1 MHFFL
6 DKTKKRSFIRSRHF
20 FNIVFIIFIFVLI
33 IGSMLF
39 VTPRGKIDSSD
50 IIFGLFFILCFLIAL
65 SLFLPKHKAFGD
77 FTVDEE
83 GIRVDDRIYHWEKLK
98 HYHWLGELQ
107 NEKTGVFGIRGIGYD
122 PTNPYKYADTRVA
135 RIKVRESWRHHY
147 YLNLEIDKE
156 KTNDLANILEQRGI
170 KYLSKWR
177 QFAGI

>member
-6 DKTKKRSFIRSRHF
+6 DKTRKRSFIRSRHF

-39 VTPRGKIDSSD
+39 VTPKEKINSSD
-50 IIFGLFFILCFLIAL
+50 IIFGLFFILCFLMAL
-65 SLFLPKHKAFGD
+65 SIFLPKHKASGD
-77 FTVDEE
+77 FIIDEE
-83 GIRVDDRIYHWEKLK
+83 GIKANNKIYSWKKLK

-107 NEKTGVFGIRGIGYD
+107 NEKVGVFGIRGMGYD
-122 PTNPYKYADTRVA
+122 PVNPYKHADTQVA
-135 RIKVRESWRHHY
+135 RIKVRESWWCHY
-147 YLNLEIDKE
+147 YLSLEIDKE

-177 QFAGI
+177 QFVGV